1 MRAMLLDHVSGLEN
15 CILLFKTG
23 LASGY
28 SFSNLPETP
37 RLIKVCTD
45 QTDALPPSRSFD
57 YVPFLAS
64 KLCSS
69 EVLGAAGWWWWQGAR
84 APGLP
89 SPAPLICGIYWAG
102 EQACICGKDS
112 SLTPL

>member
-1 MRAMLLDHVSGLEN
+1 MWAMLLDHVSGLEN
-15 CILLFKTG
+15 CILLFHTG

-28 SFSNLPETP
+28 SFLNLPETP

-69 EVLGAAGWWWWQGAR
+69 EVPWGCWLVVVAGG
-84 APGLP
+84 P
-89 SPAPLICGIYWAG
+89 SPRFA
-102 EQACICGKDS
+102 
-112 SLTPL
+112 